1 MKRNIYK
8 MKTIEIKKMIQ
19 ARAGLSNYS
28 AISNI
33 KWKLSR
39 GIGATKW
46 NAFDDIFT
54 FDYKGC
60 KYRLE
65 SKYTGAHSVIQEH
78 SLATIE

>member
-1 MKRNIYK
+1 MK
-8 MKTIEIKKMIQ
+8 MKKREIKKMIQ

-54 FDYKGC
+54 FDYKGHR
-60 KYRLE
+60 YRLE
-65 SKYTGAHSVIQEH
+65 SKYTGEYSVIQEH

>member
-1 MKRNIYK
+1 MRMKK
-8 MKTIEIKKMIQ
+8 IEIKKMIKS
-19 ARAGLSNYS
+19 RAGLSNYS
-28 AISNI
+28 EIRNI
-33 KWKLSR
+33 KWKLVR

-46 NAFDDIFT
+46 NAFDDVFT

-78 SLATIE
+78 KLVIIE